1 MTLGSSRWNPERRL
15 TRKRYVQ
22 AAGLEKLVEYSRKKQ
37 EEVHLQELKGSL
49 SESIIADPPLPVSE
63 SIRIVQDSKK
73 EWQLPDTEIIKVLL
87 LLLLSSHCKI
97 PLDISPRT
105 LTGWPTLHALC
116 ESEAFGVAAVL
127 I

>member
-1 MTLGSSRWNPERRL
+1 M
-15 TRKRYVQ
+15 Q

-87 LLLLSSHCKI
+87 LLLLLLSSSQHKTS
-97 PLDISPRT
+97 LDISPKA
-105 LTGWPTLHALC
+105 LTVFFTLHASC
-116 ESEAFGVAAVL
+116 ESD
-127 I
+127 